1 MNSVCP
7 YKWDAW
13 PVKRIVIL
21 CVSGYQFVYHLNT
34 TVTVVKLKSSCV
46 RWSGKINLLFIK
58 CSWELMGNS
67 CRWRN
72 GICVVMRDASYSP
85 AVSNKQSNFVKSRFV
100 AANNMQFHFGN
111 SFQVSHGLQLIESIL
126 SCFTSVFEQACT
138 SEDSHGIRLSPI
150 ISWTWD
156 WAVIP

>member
-1 MNSVCP
+1 MRCLTCKTYCYP
-7 YKWDAW
+7 
-13 PVKRIVIL
+13 L
-21 CVSGYQFVYHLNT
+21 CYWLSICLPSKHYSH
-34 TVTVVKLKSSCV
+34 
-46 RWSGKINLLFIK
+46 SGKIKIQLCKMIWQDQFIYIK

-72 GICVVMRDASYSP
+72 GICVGIREASYP
-85 AVSNKQSNFVKSRFV
+85 PVVLNNQSNFAKSSFV